1 MQRFLSRNR
10 QNVKRSEEDLRNCQ
24 KSSSYFFFW
33 FSHSSP
39 ISINRTKKWKKKRK
53 ERQPLLEEGVWR
65 IFRDAKFS
73 RLFFFNLFS
82 LSAVLSRAR
91 STIVQL
97 QLIDAV
103 LLIDTHLRAIKPIMR
118 LISAGSRR
126 GVWES
131 EARSLRTCT
140 FSFEQGP
147 RSSSH
152 RHFSSRVTN
161 YYPRGGDRRKAIM
174 FDAARRCTFL
184 EVFLRCSSKC
194 KTVSLLPAESDIV
207 NRNV

>member
-1 MQRFLSRNR
+1 MQRFLSRGR
-10 QNVKRSEEDLRNCQ
+10 QNVKRSEDDLRNCQ
-24 KSSSYFFFW
+24 KSSLYF
-33 FSHSSP
+33 SL
-39 ISINRTKKWKKKRK
+39 ISAQFADQDQSNEESKKKKKMAAFARK
-53 ERQPLLEEGVWR
+53 RRLEN
-65 IFRDAKFS
+65 FS
-73 RLFFFNLFS
+73 RRQILSSIFFFNLFS

-161 YYPRGGDRRKAIM
+161 YYPRGGDRRKAII

-194 KTVSLLPAESDIV
+194 KTVSLLPAENDIV
-207 NRNV
+207 NCNV

>member
-1 MQRFLSRNR
+1 MQRFFSRDR
-10 QNVKRSEEDLRNCQ
+10 QNVKRSEDDLRNCQ
-24 KSSSYFFFW
+24 KSSLYLLL
-33 FSHSSP
+33 
-39 ISINRTKKWKKKRK
+39 ISTQFADQDQSNEEMKKKMAASAR
-53 ERQPLLEEGVWR
+53 RRCLEN
-65 IFRDAKFS
+65 FS
-73 RLFFFNLFS
+73 RRQILPSIFFNLFS

-184 EVFLRCSSKC
+184 EVFLGCSSKC
-194 KTVSLLPAESDIV
+194 KTVSLLPAENDIV
-207 NRNV
+207 YCNV

>member
-1 MQRFLSRNR
+1 M
-10 QNVKRSEEDLRNCQ
+10 
-24 KSSSYFFFW
+24 
-33 FSHSSP
+33 
-39 ISINRTKKWKKKRK
+39 KKKKKRTAASA
-53 ERQPLLEEGVWR
+53 RRRRLEN
-65 IFRDAKFS
+65 FS
-73 RLFFFNLFS
+73 RRQILSSIFFNLFS

>member
-24 KSSSYFFFW
+24 KSSSYFFFLI
-33 FSHSSP
+33 FTQFADQYQS
-39 ISINRTKKWKKKRK
+39 NEEMKKKKKRTAASA
-53 ERQPLLEEGVWR
+53 RRRRLEN
-65 IFRDAKFS
+65 FS
-73 RLFFFNLFS
+73 RRQILSSIFFNLFS

-194 KTVSLLPAESDIV
+194 KTVSLLPAENDIV

>member
-1 MQRFLSRNR
+1 MQRFFSRDR
-10 QNVKRSEEDLRNCQ
+10 QNVKRSEDDLRNCQ
-24 KSSSYFFFW
+24 RSSLYFFFN
-33 FSHSSP
+33 FHTIRRSGSIERRNEKKNGSLCSKKASGEFFATPNSP
-39 ISINRTKKWKKKRK
+39 
-53 ERQPLLEEGVWR
+53 VY
-65 IFRDAKFS
+65 F
-73 RLFFFNLFS
+73 FFFNLFS

-126 GVWES
+126 GVSES

-184 EVFLRCSSKC
+184 EVFLGCSSKC
-194 KTVSLLPAESDIV
+194 KTVSLLPAENDIV
-207 NRNV
+207 NCNV

>member
-1 MQRFLSRNR
+1 M
-10 QNVKRSEEDLRNCQ
+10 
-24 KSSSYFFFW
+24 
-33 FSHSSP
+33 
-39 ISINRTKKWKKKRK
+39 
-53 ERQPLLEEGVWR
+53 LEKGVWR

-73 RLFFFNLFS
+73 PLFFFFNLFS

-161 YYPRGGDRRKAIM
+161 YYPRGGDRRKAII

-194 KTVSLLPAESDIV
+194 KTVSLLPAENDIV
-207 NRNV
+207 NCNV

>member
-1 MQRFLSRNR
+1 MKKKAASARRRRLENFSRR
-10 QNVKRSEEDLRNCQ
+10 QILPSI
-24 KSSSYFFFW
+24 FFF
-33 FSHSSP
+33 FQS
-39 ISINRTKKWKKKRK
+39 
-53 ERQPLLEEGVWR
+53 
-65 IFRDAKFS
+65 F
-73 RLFFFNLFS
+73 FS
-82 LSAVLSRAR
+82 LGSFEPC
-91 STIVQL
+91 TEIVQL

-126 GVWES
+126 RVWES

-184 EVFLRCSSKC
+184 EVFLGCSSKC
-194 KTVSLLPAESDIV
+194 KTVSLLPAENDIV
-207 NRNV
+207 NCNV

>member
-1 MQRFLSRNR
+1 MQRFLSRDR
-10 QNVKRSEEDLRNCQ
+10 QNVKRSEDDLRNCQ
-24 KSSSYFFFW
+24 KSSLYLFFLISTQFTGQDQSNEEMKKKGSLCSKKASGEFFATPNSPVYFF
-33 FSHSSP
+33 
-39 ISINRTKKWKKKRK
+39 
-53 ERQPLLEEGVWR
+53 
-65 IFRDAKFS
+65 
-73 RLFFFNLFS
+73 FFFNLFS

-126 GVWES
+126 RVWES

-184 EVFLRCSSKC
+184 EVFLGCSSKC
-194 KTVSLLPAESDIV
+194 KTVSLLPAENDIV
-207 NRNV
+207 NCNV

>member
-1 MQRFLSRNR
+1 MKKKGSLCSKKVSGEFFATPNSP
-10 QNVKRSEEDLRNCQ
+10 V
-24 KSSSYFFFW
+24 YFF
-33 FSHSSP
+33 
-39 ISINRTKKWKKKRK
+39 
-53 ERQPLLEEGVWR
+53 
-65 IFRDAKFS
+65 
-73 RLFFFNLFS
+73 FFFNLFS

-126 GVWES
+126 RVWES

-184 EVFLRCSSKC
+184 EVFLGCSSKC
-194 KTVSLLPAESDIV
+194 KTVSLLPAENDIV
-207 NRNV
+207 NCNV

>member
-24 KSSSYFFFW
+24 KSSSYFFFD
-33 FSHSSP
+33 FHTVRRSV
-39 ISINRTKKWKKKRK
+39 SIERRNEKKK

-194 KTVSLLPAESDIV
+194 KTVSLLPAENDIV